1 MMNPEQAQV
10 ASSGVEALIEKLR
23 EEGVAAGQQ
32 KAESIV
38 ADAQARAEWMLQ
50 EAQREAQLLRDKTRA
65 ECEAL
70 RIAGEDALRLAAR
83 DAVLKLRDVLL
94 DSFSKEVLRAVG
106 KQMADEVF
114 LQRLILAL
122 AGRVR
127 EEAQLDAAAEMVVEL
142 PAEAAGID
150 DLRKN
155 PDELHEGA
163 LSRFT
168 ASLAGDLLRQGV
180 RVAIGDDHRLG
191 LLIKLQN
198 GATVIDFSD
207 AGVAALLLQHLQPR
221 FRALLQGIIK

>member
-1 MMNPEQAQV
+1 MKTEPAQV

-23 EEGVAAGQQ
+23 DEGVAAGQQ
-32 KAESIV
+32 KAETIV
-38 ADAQARAEWMLQ
+38 SDAQRRAEWIIQ
-50 EAQREAQLLRDKTRA
+50 EAEREAELLRAKTQT

-70 RIAGEDALRLAAR
+70 RIAGEAALQLAAR

-106 KQMADEVF
+106 EQMADEAF

-122 AGRVR
+122 AGAVR
-127 EEAQLDAAAEMVVEL
+127 KEAQLDKAADITIEL
-142 PAEAAGID
+142 PADVVGID

-155 PDELHEGA
+155 PDELQHGE
-163 LSRFT
+163 LSRFA
-168 ASLAGDLLRQGV
+168 ASLAGGLLRRGI
-180 RVAIGDDHRLG
+180 RFEVAEDERLG
-191 LLIKLQN
+191 LLIKLKE

-207 AGVAALLLQHLQPR
+207 ASVAALLLQHLQPR